1 MRVMT
6 DEERDAITVTGG
18 YGRTGAEWLSGLRA
32 TLETT
37 AAGVE
42 ISPIITIRLD
52 LQALTAVNFL
62 ALQVGRLAD
71 QLEKMNG
78 PKAQD

>member
-1 MRVMT
+1 MT
-6 DEERDAITVTGG
+6 TEKEWIADTRIMLDVPTGD
-18 YGRTGAEWLSGLRA
+18 REFRA
-32 TLETT
+32 V
-37 AAGVE
+37 A
-42 ISPIITIRLD
+42 RLD